1 MCYIHVYLFQ
11 KRFGFHEGTR
21 SRTRRWSG
29 AGTAQAQFGEMAN
42 FVNLVYP

>member
-1 MCYIHVYLFQ
+1 MCFIHVYLFQ

-21 SRTRRWSG
+21 SRTRRCSG
-29 AGTAQAQFGEMAN
+29 AGTAQQFGEMAN